1 MLCQFLLYNKMNQLQ
16 VYIYLLFFRFPSY
29 TGHHREF
36 SRVSCATQQVLIRD
50 VLLITIECST
60 PLGTEILPGH
70 SQQYECRQSQLP
82 SALPHCLRNGMCTPD
97 PHPST
102 CHTHAF
108 VSDGGWQQ
116 KLGRGVDRKGS
127 DLGKQLEANHA
138 WSELLLFQCSKIRA
152 MLHFPIGICL
162 QNKFKSKMIQ
172 NFKTAITEYKTPS
185 AEPPSKQRPHVTT
198 QVTLQ

>member
-1 MLCQFLLYNKMNQLQ
+1 MLCQFLLYSKMNQLQ

-29 TGHHREF
+29 TGNHRVF

-50 VLLITIECST
+50 VLLITIKRST

-82 SALPHCLRNGMCTPD
+82 SPLPHRLRNGMCTPD

-102 CHTHAF
+102 CHTRAF
-108 VSDGGWQQ
+108 VSDGRWQQ
-116 KLGRGVDRKGS
+116 KLGRRVDRKGS
-127 DLGKQLEANHA
+127 DLGRQLEANHA
-138 WSELLLFQCSKIRA
+138 WVESLLIQCSKIRA

-162 QNKFKSKMIQ
+162 QNKFKTKMIK
-172 NFKTAITEYKTPS
+172 NFNTVITEYKTLS
-185 AEPPSKQRPHVTT
+185 AEPPSKQGSHVAA